1 MSEDS
6 KEEDSEMTSSFIR
19 RAKKYD
25 SRKNILLIPG
35 IDKINTNNEINLEN
49 NNYNN
54 NKISNNNIDVSDT
67 FTISESSVNSSS
79 ISANKSLNINN
90 NAQNKSIDNPK
101 SVLKSYLRQLTT
113 KFEDNKV
120 SFSIEVKN
128 NKSQKNN
135 NRKNS
140 ILSMDI
146 LRKSTKQ
153 NNNNLDIN
161 GKYTFPNDKKR
172 ISNLKNYQPN
182 NQDYENNNENQVNS
196 IKRDSYTNKKT
207 NNSNESIN
215 EKISIIADEMLNRAK
230 IKKIEETKNK
240 FMRSNI
246 KHRTLL
252 STITSPLI
260 YSNKIDDEEFMDIIN
275 DDFSLSDKRNSFTKD
290 NIDINLINKRQLQY
304 NNIESTSSKDYFH
317 SSSSNYSIQEKNINE
332 KIIEKCPNMKKY
344 QITPSFTERQM
355 KRLQIKN
362 NNINKLR
369 KKLEKKNI
377 IMTCPKL
384 DSFSQKII
392 EQKGKHI
399 PLYKRPVNVQYDK
412 NLKFNLFLK
421 MKKEN
426 ELKNEN
432 NKTNKGFLSYRA
444 NEKNSNIKII
454 KFFES
459 QINWKEKV
467 NFKTKKLKNSLEKEK
482 ENSLNEE
489 LVFKPKILNN
499 SEYKRKNKS
508 NSIFM
513 KLYHDQSIK
522 EKKLEKLRKK
532 LTPKFIP
539 NINNEKILNYY
550 NKSNNNIFNKYS
562 NFIIN
567 NNNTSR
573 LMNNISSN
581 FEKLNKI
588 LYYEEEDS
596 SATLTKRFKNYEKYE
611 ISKIEKDNIKNEK
624 DDAITSLTR
633 LDSDY
638 ANNKYPNINESKSI
652 FIGHEFY
659 YPDSDRS
666 IIYNQ
671 YNNIKPNYINSQNKS
686 KILKNKERFE
696 KESSFH
702 SKIKKTNK
710 IPKKLFLSYLK
721 ENDIIIRNKSMEI
734 KPRKA
739 KNYNKLKNKDLQL
752 KKLSDNY
759 NSKIT
764 NESNSELSNKE
775 KINKKSKKEEHSI
788 NLDLLKF
795 NENRKKTF
803 HERNE
808 NDLKKNNND
817 YSRIMREKKEKI
829 KQFKIYRT
837 NFQK

>member
-1 MSEDS
+1 MNKND
-6 KEEDSEMTSSFIR
+6 R
-19 RAKKYD
+19 YD
-25 SRKNILLIPG
+25 
-35 IDKINTNNEINLEN
+35 NLN
-49 NNYNN
+49 
-54 NKISNNNIDVSDT
+54 
-67 FTISESSVNSSS
+67 
-79 ISANKSLNINN
+79 ISA
-90 NAQNKSIDNPK
+90 
-101 SVLKSYLRQLTT
+101 
-113 KFEDNKV
+113 
-120 SFSIEVKN
+120 
-128 NKSQKNN
+128 
-135 NRKNS
+135 
-140 ILSMDI
+140 
-146 LRKSTKQ
+146 
-153 NNNNLDIN
+153 
-161 GKYTFPNDKKR
+161 KYTFPNDKKR
-172 ISNLKNYQPN
+172 ISNLKNYHAN
-182 NQDYENNNENQVNS
+182 NQNYENNQENQVKS

-240 FMRSNI
+240 FMRSNK

-260 YSNKIDDEEFMDIIN
+260 YSNKINDDEFMDIIN

-290 NIDINLINKRQLQY
+290 NIDINLINKRKLQY
-304 NNIESTSSKDYFH
+304 NNIESTSSEDYFH
-317 SSSSNYSIQEKNINE
+317 SSSLNYNIPETNRKE
-332 KIIEKCPNMKKY
+332 KIIEKSPNMKKY
-344 QITPSFTERQM
+344 QITSSFTERQM

-384 DSFSQKII
+384 DSFSRKLI

-399 PLYKRPVNVQYDK
+399 PLYKRPVNIQYDK

-432 NKTNKGFLSYRA
+432 NKANKGFLSYRA
-444 NEKNSNIKII
+444 NETNTNIKIV

-467 NFKTKKLKNSLEKEK
+467 NFKTNKLKNSLEKEK

-508 NSIFM
+508 KSIFM
-513 KLYHDQSIK
+513 KLYHDQSVK

-539 NINNEKILNYY
+539 NINNEKVLNYY

-562 NFIIN
+562 NFNVN
-567 NNNTSR
+567 NNNHTSR

-581 FEKLNKI
+581 FKKLNKI

-596 SATLTKRFKNYEKYE
+596 SATLTNRFKNYEKYE
-611 ISKIEKDNIKNEK
+611 ISKIKKDNIKNEK
-624 DDAITSLTR
+624 DDTIASLTR

-671 YNNIKPNYINSQNKS
+671 NNNIKPNYIYSQNKS
-686 KILKNKERFE
+686 KIFKNKERFE
-696 KESSFH
+696 KVSSFH
-702 SKIKKTNK
+702 SRIKETNK
-710 IPKKLFLSYLK
+710 IPKKSFLSFLK
-721 ENDIIIRNKSMEI
+721 ENDIISKNKSMEI

-739 KNYNKLKNKDLQL
+739 KNYNKIKNKNLQI

-759 NSKIT
+759 NSKIS
-764 NESNSELSNKE
+764 NESKSELSNKE
-775 KINKKSKKEEHSI
+775 KINKK
-788 NLDLLKF
+788 
-795 NENRKKTF
+795 NRK
-803 HERNE
+803 
-808 NDLKKNNND
+808 
-817 YSRIMREKKEKI
+817 
-829 KQFKIYRT
+829 
-837 NFQK
+837 